1 MMSFQKFEIWKSTGI
16 IMKGIGDA
24 GKMMINIHQNANACI
39 KFPGIFWKETHLLR
53 TNPSFLSQGL
63 QSPGFP
69 LWDHKSAQEQGA
81 NIEVFG
87 VHKMRLRD
95 IIINTGPVAAPQA
108 NFFPFLLRAKKFT
121 HRLPTELSNLV
132 AHIVLT
138 VSEFWRLKTK
148 TIMNNNDAAQW
159 CQNRNWNLQDCPGR
173 NKKKKD
179 SQRHSE
185 EQSEAKKS
193 VKTETKE
200 H

>member
-108 NFFPFLLRAKKFT
+108 NFFPFLLRAKINTPIAHRTFKPCCT
-121 HRLPTELSNLV
+121 HCPHGEW
-132 AHIVLT
+132 I
-138 VSEFWRLKTK
+138 LKAQNK
-148 TIMNNNDAAQW
+148 DHNEQQW
-159 CQNRNWNLQDCPGR
+159 CC
-173 NKKKKD
+173 
-179 SQRHSE
+179 
-185 EQSEAKKS
+185 S
-193 VKTETKE
+193 VVSK
-200 H
+200 